1 MKSKSTFMRGK
12 LKIKGDIGK
21 ALKLENILKQYN

>member
-1 MKSKSTFMRGK
+1 MRGK